1 VVVSYERHWQFV
13 GLEEVAVR
21 VRSLFCHGVSELSEG
36 LLRYNT
42 GIGEPFSIG
51 LDSGVWQFSGLEGG
65 RFGDISMGIAL
76 RGASFQNVEDLN
88 LFGIAVEI
96 LALY

>member
-1 VVVSYERHWQFV
+1 M
-13 GLEEVAVR
+13 
-21 VRSLFCHGVSELSEG
+21 FCYGVSELSEG

-65 RFGDISMGIAL
+65 GLGDLSLGIAL
-76 RGASFQNVEDLN
+76 RGASFQNVEDFD

-96 LALY
+96 LALI